1 MSNGKSC
8 VPRSLALKC
17 RVVHLED
24 FTLLDENMECHFFK
38 ELKSR
43 ASSYFYPFQ
52 TFPNKEISH
61 FTFEPVTIIYGDNG
75 SGKSTLLNIIA
86 EKLRL
91 QRGTLYNR
99 ARFFK
104 KYLSMC
110 SYTSHKLLPENSSII
125 TSDEIFNYMLNLR
138 ALNQGIDNNREEMFE
153 DYLSHK
159 FGDFKYHDLSDYDE
173 LKKTIEMRRKT
184 QSRYVREHLQK
195 NVTERSNGE
204 SAMHFFTERI
214 KDNQLYLLD
223 EPENSLSPAKQQE
236 LVKFLNDS
244 ARFFN
249 CQFIIATHSPFLL
262 SLDYAKI
269 YDLDSVPVTTKNWY
283 ELPEVKVYADFFE
296 KNRNKFNRNDNNNE

>member
-1 MSNGKSC
+1 MIY
-8 VPRSLALKC
+8 
-17 RVVHLED
+17 LED
-24 FTLLDENMECHFFK
+24 FTLPDEDREWNFFRF
-38 ELKSR
+38 LKSR
-43 ASSYFYPFQ
+43 ASSDYYPFQ
-52 TFPNKEISH
+52 IFPNKEINH
-61 FTFEPVTIIYGDNG
+61 FEFEPVTIIYGDNG

-99 ARFFK
+99 ARFFDD
-104 KYLSMC
+104 YLGMC
-110 SYTSHKLLPENSSII
+110 SYTAHKLLPENSSMI

-138 ALNQGIDNNREEMFE
+138 ALNQGIDNRREEIFE
-153 DYLSHK
+153 DYLDHK
-159 FGDFKYHDLSDYDE
+159 YGDFKFRSLDDYDE

-184 QSRYVREHLQK
+184 QSRYAREHLQK

-204 SAMHFFTERI
+204 SAMHFFAERI
-214 KDNQLYLLD
+214 KENQLYLLD

-269 YDLDSVPVTTKNWY
+269 YDLDSTPVTIKKWY

-296 KNRNKFNRNDNNNE
+296 KNRNKFKKNDGDYE